1 MTVAELLEQAKTLSI
16 QELRELVRLLEDSL
30 GTSQPT
36 TESKSGE
43 HWGES
48 LVRLVEELGPIE
60 PVYPEIEDPVDWVKQ
75 IRKEQMQKRLGDWG
89 ESE

>member
-1 MTVAELLEQAKTLSI
+1 MRILIGRIMTVAELLEQAKTLSI
-16 QELRELVRLLEDSL
+16 QERREIVRPLEDSL

-48 LVRLVEELGPIE
+48 LVRRLRN
-60 PVYPEIEDPVDWVKQ
+60 WVRLKWFILKLK
-75 IRKEQMQKRLGDWG
+75 IR
-89 ESE
+89 